1 MIWIVFLV
9 VLLLAYANGANDNFK
24 GVATLYGSGAASFR
38 TALGWAT
45 LTTLGGSLL
54 ALVLAAG
61 LVKTFSAKGLVPDA
75 VATSPQFLL
84 AVALG
89 TMTTVFLA
97 TLLGL
102 PISTTHALTGALVG
116 AGFVAVGRAVNLGV
130 LGKSFF
136 MPLLISPVLALGMT
150 TLLYPLAR
158 WTRRAL
164 GVERTMCICVGEEWI
179 PLGTPTAGGA
189 AGALQQLS
197 ISVAAEP
204 RCAARYQSRRLGSTV
219 HQALDGLHFLSA
231 GAVSFA
237 RGLNDTPK
245 IFALLLAAKAAS
257 AQLGL
262 MAVGLAMALGGLL
275 NSRRVAETMA
285 HKITA
290 LELGQGLVANLTTA
304 TLVIGASRLGLP
316 VSTTH
321 VSTGGLF
328 GIGLI
333 TGSARWRTIA
343 LILVAWGTTLPL
355 GALLGATSLLVLRA
369 L

>member
-1 MIWIVFLV
+1 MIWIVFFS

-38 TALGWAT
+38 LALGWAT
-45 LTTLGGSLL
+45 LTTLAGSLL
-54 ALVLAAG
+54 ALLLAAG
-61 LVKTFSAKGLVPDA
+61 LVKTFSAKGLVPDV
-75 VATSPQFLL
+75 VAASPSFLA

-89 TMTTVFLA
+89 TMATVFLA
-97 TLLGL
+97 TVLGL

-116 AGFVAVGRAVNLGV
+116 AGWVAVGRAVNLTL

-136 MPLLISPVLALGMT
+136 VPLLVSPLLAMGLT

-158 WTRRAL
+158 VCRRRL
-164 GVERTMCICVGEEWI
+164 GVERASSTVAAQQIGV
-179 PLGTPTAGGA
+179 TAGTEQRVVMRYHSRLLG
-189 AGALQQLS
+189 GS
-197 ISVAAEP
+197 I
-204 RCAARYQSRRLGSTV
+204 

-245 IFALLLAAKAAS
+245 IFALLLAAKAVGS
-257 AQLGL
+257 E
-262 MAVGLAMALGGLL
+262 VGLPAIGAAMALGGLL
-275 NSRRVAETMA
+275 NSRKVAETMA
-285 HKITA
+285 HKITT

-304 TLVIGASRLGLP
+304 ALVLGASRLGVP

-328 GIGLI
+328 GIGLV
-333 TGSARWRTIA
+333 TGTARWRTIA
-343 LILVAWGTTLPL
+343 TILTAWGTTLPL
-355 GALLGATSLLVLRA
+355 GALLGALALLALRRF
-369 L
+369 